1 LSDELL
7 DALAFAVVKVS
18 DTLGVLA
25 LEVGQQTTDVML
37 GVGALLAAA
46 QGSDEGFEESLQ
58 TRQQPA
64 QQTRAYLR
72 VVEQLI
78 QAGLIAAFH
87 GSPPLGDLD
96 TQSYCTPTPCA
107 QAASPTQ

>member
-1 LSDELL
+1 MLS
-7 DALAFAVVKVS
+7 AS
-18 DTLGVLA
+18 VLA
-25 LEVGQQTTDVML
+25 VEVGEQAADVVVR
-37 GVGALLAAA
+37 VGALLATA
-46 QGSDEGFEESLQ
+46 QGSDEGFEESSQ
-58 TRQQPA
+58 TRQQAA
-64 QQTRAYLR
+64 QQSGAALR